1 MIDTIKHNERRE
13 SFRRKSDRQFLI
25 SISMMFALVF
35 LLGASIGYYEASRE
49 AMELIRSHD
58 LDTRGGLSSHRGP
71 DVENGQCSTD
81 SDCEARFGGHY

>member
-1 MIDTIKHNERRE
+1 MIDAIKHNERRE
-13 SFRRKSDRQFLI
+13 SSRRKSDRQFFI

-49 AMELIRSHD
+49 AMEKFKAYD
-58 LDTRGGLSSHRGP
+58 LDTRGGSSSHRGP

>member
-1 MIDTIKHNERRE
+1 MIDAIKHNERRE
-13 SFRRKSDRQFLI
+13 SSRRKSDIQFLI

-49 AMELIRSHD
+49 AMEKFKAYD
-58 LDTRGGLSSHRGP
+58 LDTRGGSSSHRGP